1 VKRTPWLS
9 WRLYF
14 LTIPID
20 VVVLLF
26 SGDHASTGSNDFFNW
41 AILSLLAHA
50 SIAPATAIS
59 LFFTSKVDS
68 WKADLIAL
76 FVLGAVRGIAINVGF
91 KILDLE
97 PKVSFV
103 YKMFNST
110 ISLPLWF
117 IGIAV
122 FVESRRQF
130 QREFEALF
138 LRAARKE
145 QASTDKNSDSQDLR
159 KAGSIQHLQ
168 TIASKLAQDI
178 EAALLLPTLQVN
190 YAKQA
195 RKIQDLINDE
205 LKPTS
210 AQLWNGSNLSTP
222 KLSIK
227 ALISTSLLEQKLKV
241 VSASLFFSPYIFI
254 GLNGSQGL
262 IFAVVGTLLATSM
275 NIIVF
280 YICEAFLKNGLSNRR
295 SINLS
300 IVSLSFLAPLITL
313 LFVLPE
319 RFFWTNSVATKIT
332 YQLFLTV
339 CHISILLGFNL
350 YKLLDQQRSVLLHN
364 LEQIIQGKDLS
375 PISVADLAAAR
386 DIDLARYLHGELQA
400 GLIAT
405 SLLLERA
412 SNTGDLDLARHALR
426 SAVDILR
433 QDHALVSQSRIS
445 SPRARLEK
453 ISSGWR
459 GIAEVTFNQDW
470 IDALETSVL
479 NDVLALIDEAV
490 SNAIRHAQAT
500 NISISGKLKTALL
513 EIEIVSNGSIMTN
526 NAAGLG
532 TKLFTELATN
542 WNYSRSGE
550 KNFLKFTIR
559 ISN

>member
-1 VKRTPWLS
+1 
-9 WRLYF
+9 
-14 LTIPID
+14 
-20 VVVLLF
+20 
-26 SGDHASTGSNDFFNW
+26 
-41 AILSLLAHA
+41 
-50 SIAPATAIS
+50 
-59 LFFTSKVDS
+59 
-68 WKADLIAL
+68 
-76 FVLGAVRGIAINVGF
+76 
-91 KILDLE
+91 
-97 PKVSFV
+97 
-103 YKMFNST
+103 
-110 ISLPLWF
+110 
-117 IGIAV
+117 
-122 FVESRRQF
+122 
-130 QREFEALF
+130 
-138 LRAARKE
+138 
-145 QASTDKNSDSQDLR
+145 
-159 KAGSIQHLQ
+159 
-168 TIASKLAQDI
+168 
-178 EAALLLPTLQVN
+178 
-190 YAKQA
+190 
-195 RKIQDLINDE
+195 
-205 LKPTS
+205 
-210 AQLWNGSNLSTP
+210 
-222 KLSIK
+222 
-227 ALISTSLLEQKLKV
+227 
-241 VSASLFFSPYIFI
+241 
-254 GLNGSQGL
+254 
-262 IFAVVGTLLATSM
+262 
-275 NIIVF
+275 
-280 YICEAFLKNGLSNRR
+280 
-295 SINLS
+295 
-300 IVSLSFLAPLITL
+300 VSLSFLAPLITL

-426 SAVDILR
+426 SAVDLLR

-500 NISISGKLKTALL
+500 NISISVKLKSTLL